1 MQADDNPIMELAR
14 DTNTY
19 LHAVDNT
26 EAIVGPQGTLLP
38 GEESR
43 KYNELMW
50 SDGVIADAFRLS
62 NEHFSSIDP
71 QKSLYDFFVEKSETM
86 FLNDSAEEAN
96 RKRKTFLSL
105 SRIWSTYVGSPITR
119 QSLKFFWLEECIEGE
134 NPFVAGSY
142 RKILDAVA
150 RTAKEQAKILL
161 ETEVKQFHG
170 RRSISGTGD
179 ELQGPTLV
187 TVSGDVYSFDEVVVT
202 TPLGWLKDHKK
213 AFQPELPQRLSD
225 AIDHISYGHLDKVYI
240 TFPRAFWLGQ
250 SQSQQAVGSDP
261 TSSLEKATSCTV
273 PGTGAAPGFV
283 HFLEPAYAESQQWYQ
298 SCVDYANMGDY
309 AHPTLLFY
317 IDGPQ
322 SKYIASIVRDTTDP
336 QARDK
341 RLLEHFYPFYTR
353 LPHYASSDPACVPR
367 AVLATAWA
375 NDKLAGYGSYSNF
388 QVGLEKGDE
397 DIEVMR
403 HGMPERSIWLA
414 GEHTAPFIALGTTT
428 GAYWSGQR
436 VAERIAEAYGLGA
449 ATSGPK
455 QTELKTSEAS

>member
-1 MQADDNPIMELAR
+1 M
-14 DTNTY
+14 
-19 LHAVDNT
+19 
-26 EAIVGPQGTLLP
+26 LLP
-38 GEESR
+38 AEESR

-62 NEHFSSIDP
+62 NEHFSSIDA

-86 FLNDSAEEAN
+86 FLDDSKEEAN
-96 RKRKTFLSL
+96 RKRSTFLSL

-142 RKILDAVA
+142 RKILDAIAQPAEEHV
-150 RTAKEQAKILL
+150 QILL
-161 ETEVKQFHG
+161 ETEVEQFHG
-170 RRSISGTGD
+170 RRIISDTD
-179 ELQGPTLV
+179 DNSQRPTLV
-187 TVSGDVYSFDEVVVT
+187 TTNGDVHCFDEVVVT
-202 TPLGWLKDHKK
+202 TPLGWLKEHKK
-213 AFQPELPQRLSD
+213 AFQPALPQRLSD

-240 TFPRAFWLGQ
+240 TFPRAFWQGQ
-250 SQSQQAVGSDP
+250 SQSQRAFRSDSSSAIEKV
-261 TSSLEKATSCTV
+261 TSFTV
-273 PGTGAAPGFV
+273 PRTDAAPGFV
-283 HFLEPAYAESQQWYQ
+283 HFLEPAYANSQEWYQ
-298 SCVDYANMGDY
+298 SCVNYANMGDC

-341 RLLEHFYPFYTR
+341 KLLEHFYPFYSR
-353 LPHYASSDPACVPR
+353 LPHYTSSDPACVPK

-375 NDKLAGYGSYSNF
+375 NDKFAGYGSYSNF

-403 HGMPERSIWLA
+403 HGIPERSIWLA

-436 VAERIAEAYGLGA
+436 VAERIAEAYGLGT
-449 ATSGPK
+449 ATPGPK
-455 QTELKTSEAS
+455 QTGLKTSEDS